1 LAVTAK
7 PSLAIVGDCPLRI
20 WNEVPAKRLEK
31 AFAKAGITDLL
42 TEDDLAS
49 HPGPAIVVRADVVL
63 DAPVVAA
70 LAERPGILLGA
81 DDDDGAR
88 YIAAHAPAGEA
99 GRVGALLTAA
109 GEGNDTG
116 GLRAVSTAEL
126 GASYWKALRKRQVP
140 YALRLSA
147 ERRGQIE
154 WRMFM
159 GTYKGATDLV
169 TKWVW
174 PWPAFYVTK
183 LCARLGI
190 TPNMVTWVSLLFVIL
205 AFWWFWQGQWAL
217 GLAAGW
223 FMTFLDTV
231 DGKLARVTLTSSK
244 FGNALDHGIDLVH
257 PPFWYLA
264 WGLGLQSGTFAL
276 EPSVLYIALGVIFAG
291 YVLQRVM
298 EGVSIWLFKI
308 EIHIWRPIDTLFR
321 QITAR
326 RNPNLLLLTA
336 FALIGRPDTGLIA
349 VAVWTGLCLLLH
361 GGQLAQAYGVHRR
374 TGALSSW
381 MSEAPPR

>member
-1 LAVTAK
+1 MTAK

-20 WNEVPAKRLEK
+20 WNEAPAKRLEK
-31 AFAKAGITDLL
+31 AFAKVGVTNLL
-42 TEDDLAS
+42 HEADLAA
-49 HPGPAIVVRADVVL
+49 HPGPAIIVRADVVL
-63 DAPVVAA
+63 DAPVVTA
-70 LAERPGILLGA
+70 LAEQPGILLGT
-81 DDDDGAR
+81 DDDESAR
-88 YIAAHAPAGEA
+88 FIAAHAPAGEA
-99 GRVGALLTAA
+99 GRVGTLLDQASA
-109 GEGNDTG
+109 SNDTG

-126 GASYWKALRKRQVP
+126 GASYWKALRKREVP
-140 YALRLSA
+140 YALQLSA
-147 ERRGQIE
+147 KHLGRTE

-169 TKWVW
+169 TKWIW
-174 PWPAFYVTK
+174 PWPAFHVTK

-190 TPNMVTWVSLLFVIL
+190 TPNMVTWVSLLFVVL
-205 AFWWFWQGQWAL
+205 AFWWFWQGEWAL

-264 WGLGLQSGTFAL
+264 WGLGLQNGPHAL
-276 EPSVLYIALGVIFAG
+276 EPSVLYAVLGVIFAG

-308 EIHIWRPIDTLFR
+308 EIHVWRPIDTVFR
-321 QITAR
+321 QVTAR

-336 FALIGRPDTGLIA
+336 FALMGRPDTGLIA
-349 VAVWTGLCLLLH
+349 VAVWTALCLLLH
-361 GGQLAQAYGVHRR
+361 GAQLAQAYGVHRR
-374 TGALSSW
+374 AGALRSW